1 MKPNHRQRLHP
12 ARTASVQS
20 LADLVGDLKKN
31 VGSRLTRE
39 FQSQLPAALIRR
51 AVDEAEH
58 LARDTGFPHLFL
70 PELAAEQ
77 VRRIH
82 AVIAHD
88 EPEASL
94 SSAA

>member
-1 MKPNHRQRLHP
+1 MKIHRHQRSHP
-12 ARTASVQS
+12 ARIATVHS
-20 LADLVGDLKKN
+20 LADLTGDLKKN
-31 VGSRLTRE
+31 VNSRLTR
-39 FQSQLPAALIRR
+39 QYRTSLPAVLIRR

-58 LARDTGFPHLFL
+58 LARETGFTHLFL

-88 EPEASL
+88 EQEASL